1 MRRSIGFGKRTGP
14 RGLPLHATYHMIH
27 QVRWGGMNTGL
38 LISPEADVRLLRR
51 LKVSLRSTGPLLN
64 DISGWAP
71 SAFVYN
77 IRKI

>member
-1 MRRSIGFGKRTGP
+1 
-14 RGLPLHATYHMIH
+14 MIH